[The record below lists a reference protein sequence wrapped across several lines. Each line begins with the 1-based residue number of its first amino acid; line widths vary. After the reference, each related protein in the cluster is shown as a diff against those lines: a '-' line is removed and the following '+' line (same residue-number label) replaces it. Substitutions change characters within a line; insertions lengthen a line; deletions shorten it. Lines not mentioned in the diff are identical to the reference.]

1 MTSPTDRAAL
11 IHETVESIAVLS
23 RAFARRSGKP
33 FADLDLSGRHLSV
46 LFELARHGSLTMSHL
61 AKLLDLTAGAV
72 TQTVQVLV
80 EGRLVEV
87 TADPAD
93 RRVRRAALLPAAAG
107 RIAEFEAAYRT
118 AVTPAFSGI
127 ADADLQVLA
136 SVLTDL
142 RAGMDGR
149 DAPGPEAT
157 EREAPGPESQQ

>member
-61 AKLLDLTAGAV
+61 AKVLDLTAGAV

-80 EGRLVEV
+80 EERLVEV

-93 RRVRRAALLPAAAG
+93 RRVRRASLLPAAAG

-127 ADADLQVLA
+127 ADADLHALTTVLA
-136 SVLTDL
+136 EL
-142 RAGMDGR
+142 RAGID
-149 DAPGPEAT
+149 
-157 EREAPGPESQQ
+157 GPESTADQQ